1 MKKRVS
7 DIIEKNKCLKNYC
20 SMHVG
25 GVCKMFCLPHNTKQL
40 IEVLRFS
47 NKNKISFFIL
57 GNGTN
62 VIFKDS
68 GYDGIVIC
76 LNNFQKIK
84 KTKSGVCVGAG
95 VGLFKLNTFLAQNNL
110 QGLEWSYGIPGTI
123 GGAVY
128 MNAGAY
134 ENEMGEFVEKVEVI
148 KNNRKYVIKSK
159 KLHFFYR
166 NSSIKQNN
174 MIITRVWLK
183 LKNGNKADIV
193 AKQKAYF
200 SKRKI
205 SQPLEFY
212 NSGSIFK
219 KVKDESAGKIIDNLG
234 LKNVKIGGAQVS
246 NLHANFIINKGDA
259 TSQDV
264 IDLIEKIKVEVFQKT
279 GKLLEEE
286 VIIVGD

>member
-1 MKKRVS
+1 MKKNIL
-7 DIIEKNKCLKNYC
+7 DIVEKNKCLKNYC

-25 GVCKMFCLPHNTKQL
+25 GVCKMFCLPKNIKQVKS
-40 IEVLRFS
+40 VLHFAR
-47 NKNKISFFIL
+47 KNKIKFFIL

-62 VIFKDS
+62 VIFKDD
-68 GYDGIVIC
+68 GFDGIVIC
-76 LNNFQKIK
+76 LSNFQNIK
-84 KTKSGVCVGAG
+84 KTKTGVCVDAG

-123 GGAVY
+123 GGAVC

-134 ENEMGEFVEKVEVI
+134 GCEIGDFVEKVEII
-148 KNNRKYVIKSK
+148 KNNKKYVIKSK
-159 KLHFFYR
+159 KIQFFYR
-166 NSSIKQNN
+166 NSSLRQND

-183 LKNGNKADIV
+183 LKNGNKVDIV
-193 AKQKAYF
+193 GRQKSFFA
-200 SKRKI
+200 KRKI

-219 KVKDESAGKIIDNLG
+219 KVKGESAGKIIDNLG

-246 NLHANFIINKGDA
+246 NLHANFIINKGKA
-259 TSQDV
+259 TAQDV

-279 GKLLEEE
+279 GMKLEEE